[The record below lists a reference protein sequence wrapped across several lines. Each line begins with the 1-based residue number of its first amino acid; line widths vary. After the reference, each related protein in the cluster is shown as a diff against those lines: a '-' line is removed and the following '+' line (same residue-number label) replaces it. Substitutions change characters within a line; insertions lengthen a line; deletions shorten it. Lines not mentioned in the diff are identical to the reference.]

1 MKASVR
7 TYGSASLS
15 KNSPHLERKEPI
27 MKKLLIATVI
37 AASLGG
43 GLGLA
48 PAAYADVVVVRVAPP
63 PARDEV
69 IPPARDGFVWT
80 PGYWRWNGHR
90 HVWVNGKYV
99 RARHGYYWR
108 EPAWAQMENGRW
120 RMERGRW
127 ERGDR
132 DHDGVPNRLDE
143 HPNNPNR
150 Y

>member
-1 MKASVR
+1 
-7 TYGSASLS
+7 
-15 KNSPHLERKEPI
+15 